1 METQQVRDFITSKKM
16 KKKPLSLKE
25 EINVQF
31 CLPTFR
37 PETVKLPKNF
47 NLVSRAFSLFP
58 FPFLLRKK
66 ALGTRLTPP
75 KTRP

>member
-16 KKKPLSLKE
+16 KKKMLSLKGFKLE

-37 PETVKLPKNF
+37 LKQSNSQKISTLFPE
-47 NLVSRAFSLFP
+47 LFP
-58 FPFLLRKK
+58 FPPFLSY
-66 ALGTRLTPP
+66 
-75 KTRP
+75 